1 MTTDTKPTNTD
12 AVKNAMTA
20 APDLVAGKSLKALLG
35 STSVKA
41 RFEEMLKNKAAGFM
55 SSVLSAV
62 SANKALQ
69 TCDPMT
75 VIQAAAIAAALDLPI
90 NGSLGMAH
98 IVPYKGA
105 AAFQLGW
112 KGYIQLAM
120 RSGQYKTINLFEA
133 HEGQVKSY
141 NPFTGEMK
149 FDLEAPATGPVV
161 GYGLYF
167 ALINGYEKYFYM
179 TVAEVIAHGKKY
191 SMSFGNEN
199 GQWKKNF
206 SAMALKTVAKL
217 GLSKYGIL
225 SIEMQTAVVRDQ
237 SASTGDD
244 APIVYPDGKD
254 AAIEGETVPPTE
266 PAA

>member
-1 MTTDTKPTNTD
+1 MTTEIVPKNTD
-12 AVKNAMTA
+12 AVKNALTA
-20 APDLVAGKSLKALLG
+20 APDMVVSKSLKALLG
-35 STSVKA
+35 STSIKA
-41 RFEEMLKNKAAGFM
+41 RFEEMLKTKAAGFM

-62 SANKALQ
+62 AANKALQ

-112 KGYIQLAM
+112 KGYVQLAM
-120 RSGQYKTINLFEA
+120 RSGQYRTINLFEA
-133 HEGQVKSY
+133 HEGQVKSH
-141 NPFTGEMK
+141 NPFTGQME
-149 FDLEAPATGPVV
+149 FDLTAPANGPVV

-167 ALINGYEKYFYM
+167 SLINGYEKYFYM
-179 TVAEVIAHGKKY
+179 TVAEVTAHAKKF

-206 SAMALKTVAKL
+206 PAMALKTVAKM

-237 SASTGDD
+237 SVSTSDD

-254 AAIEGETVPPTE
+254 AIIEGEAVTE